1 MLFLKQMNYHT
12 PVLLE
17 ETMSLMNL
25 KEGDI
30 VFDGTFGFG
39 GHSREIL
46 DRIGKE
52 GRLIATEQDEDV
64 FNISSKDKSF
74 ATENVVIENDNFVN
88 IDKILKKLDINKVD
102 KILLDL
108 GVSSYHFDAIG
119 KGFSLSKDEPL
130 DMRMS
135 TSSGVSAA
143 DLINGLSQK
152 ELADLFFSLSQERFS
167 RQIAK
172 AIVEER
178 KKERILTTSRLV
190 SVIESVKRREGKIH
204 PATKVF
210 QALRIAVNDELNV
223 LEQFL
228 DKLPSILKNEGIAAI
243 ISFHS
248 GEDRIVKNKFK
259 ELKSQSYGEILT
271 KKPITASEDEQQ
283 LNPRSRSAKLRAFR
297 RD

>member
-1 MLFLKQMNYHT
+1 MNYHT
-12 PVLLE
+12 PVLLD
-17 ETMSLMNL
+17 ETISLMNL
-25 KEGDI
+25 KKGDI

-39 GHSREIL
+39 GHSKKIL
-46 DRIGKE
+46 DQIGKE

-64 FNISSKDKSF
+64 FEISSKDASF
-74 ATENVVIENDNFVN
+74 SKENVVIENDNFVN

-228 DKLPSILKNEGIAAI
+228 DKLPSILKNEGIATI

-259 ELKSQSYGEILT
+259 ELKNQNFGEILT
-271 KKPITASEDEQQ
+271 KKPITASEDEQR
-283 LNPRSRSAKLRAFR
+283 LNPRSRSAKLRAIR
-297 RD
+297 RG